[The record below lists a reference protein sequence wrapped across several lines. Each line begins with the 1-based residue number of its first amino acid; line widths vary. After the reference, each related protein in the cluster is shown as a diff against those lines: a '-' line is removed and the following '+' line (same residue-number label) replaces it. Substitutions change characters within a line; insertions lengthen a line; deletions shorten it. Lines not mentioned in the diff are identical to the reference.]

1 MANWVQCVASWL
13 ASVAGLASTAPA
25 HSRQASEDSAGPGH
39 EGSPS
44 GGFPGTGS
52 KRSRTPGIRS
62 ARWVQAG
69 FVLLDVL
76 CVSFSSILA
85 FSLRFA
91 SRPTEQ
97 LLGTKGAELSHGFPL
112 SQYGA
117 FLLLYAALVVLFCQS
132 QHLYRTL
139 PERDGAGE
147 SLAVLRA
154 VALATLLL
162 TAFIYL
168 SGVKIISR
176 LVVGMSGVLNLVLLS
191 AWRLAKRRLLI
202 RGVIRGAGARH
213 ALIIGTGVVGQA
225 LARHFDQHLQ
235 LGYKVKGFLDGNGNG
250 DGNGGADPRLLGMI
264 EDFDRVVRTEF
275 VDEIF
280 ITEPGEQQLVKH
292 LVAEARR
299 LRLGVKIVPELY
311 DGLGWDAPIRYV
323 GPFPVME
330 LHCEPIP
337 AVGLFCKRLLDV
349 AISAFGL
356 VALSPVFLAMAAAIR
371 LDSAG
376 PILYCSPRVGKRGRK
391 FVCYKFRTMVA
402 NADALKEE
410 LRSRNERQGPFFKV
424 ADDPRVTRAGRFL
437 RKYSLDESP
446 QLWNVLRG
454 EMSLVGPRPHPLDD
468 YARYDLEHLRRLDVK
483 PGITGLWQ
491 VTARQDPSFERNIA
505 LDLEYIERW
514 NFWLDFQILVQ
525 TVPEILQGRGQ

>member
-1 MANWVQCVASWL
+1 MANWVQCVAAWL
-13 ASVAGLASTAPA
+13 ASVAGFASAAPA
-25 HSRQASEDSAGPGH
+25 HPRSVGDHRAPKGQTPSAG
-39 EGSPS
+39 GSP
-44 GGFPGTGS
+44 GAN
-52 KRSRTPGIRS
+52 RSRSLGIRN

-69 FVLLDVL
+69 FVLLDLV
-76 CVSFSSILA
+76 CVSVSAVLA

-91 SRPTEQ
+91 SRPAQ
-97 LLGTKGAELSHGFPL
+97 QILGAKGPELSHGFPL

-117 FLLLYAALVVLFCQS
+117 FLLLYGALVVLFCQS

-139 PERDGAGE
+139 PERDGTGE

-154 VALATLLL
+154 VTLATLLL

-176 LVVGMSGVLNLVLLS
+176 LVVGLSGVLNLVFLS
-191 AWRLAKRRLLI
+191 AWRWAKRRLLI

-213 ALIIGTGVVGQA
+213 ALIIGTGAVGQA
-225 LARHFDQHLQ
+225 LATHFDRNLQ
-235 LGYKVKGFLDGNGNG
+235 LGYRVKGFLDGNGST
-250 DGNGGADPRLLGMI
+250 DPRVLGMI

-275 VDEIF
+275 VDEVF
-280 ITEPGEQQLVKH
+280 ITEPGEHQLVQR

-311 DGLGWDAPIRYV
+311 DGLGWEAPIRYV

-330 LHCEPIP
+330 LHSEPIP
-337 AVGLFCKRLLDV
+337 AVGLFCKRVLDS
-349 AISAFGL
+349 ALSAFGL
-356 VALSPVFLAMAAAIR
+356 VALSPVFLAIAAAIR
-371 LDSAG
+371 LDSEG
-376 PILYCSPRVGKRGRK
+376 PILYCSPRVGKRGSK
-391 FVCYKFRTMVA
+391 FTCYKFRTMVA

-410 LRSRNERQGPFFKV
+410 LRSRNERNGPFFKV
-424 ADDPRVTRAGRFL
+424 ADDPRVTRVGRFL

-514 NFWLDFQILVQ
+514 NFWLDFQILLQ